1 MNLRKINFKSLL
13 FYSLIPLM
21 LGFIV
26 AMIIPDYKDFYSS
39 LNKPFNLPAIVFPI
53 VWSIL
58 YVVMGIAAYFVDEE
72 GDDKAIRL
80 YYIQLFVNLLWTPV
94 FFGLK
99 SLLWGMIVALLLAI
113 LVILTAI
120 KFYQSRKL
128 SGYLM
133 IPYVIWSLF
142 ALYLTIS
149 IYALN

>member
-1 MNLRKINFKSLL
+1 MDLRKINFKSLL

-26 AMIIPDYKDFYSS
+26 AMIIPDYRDFYSS

-99 SLLWGMIVALLLAI
+99 SLLWGMIVALFLAI

>member
-1 MNLRKINFKSLL
+1 MDLRKINFKSLL

-39 LNKPFNLPAIVFPI
+39 LNKPFNLPEIVFPI

-120 KFYQSRKL
+120 KFYKSRKL

>member
-1 MNLRKINFKSLL
+1 MDLRKINFNSLL

-26 AMIIPDYKDFYSS
+26 AMIIPDYRDFYSS

-99 SLLWGMIVALLLAI
+99 SLLWGMIVALFLAI

>member
-1 MNLRKINFKSLL
+1 MDLRKINFKSLL

>member
-1 MNLRKINFKSLL
+1 MDLRKINFKSLL

-26 AMIIPDYKDFYSS
+26 AMIIPDYRDFYSS

-80 YYIQLFVNLLWTPV
+80 YYIQLSVNLLWTPV

-99 SLLWGMIVALLLAI
+99 SLLWGMIVALFLAI

>member
-1 MNLRKINFKSLL
+1 MDLRKINFKSLL

-58 YVVMGIAAYFVDEE
+58 YVLMGIAAYFVDEE